1 MLIKWTSAA
10 HKTLSNIQS
19 QSPNI
24 LSFLEWLCQ
33 RSPNEFI
40 SLFDG
45 TRQAAEKEAMVF
57 QTIHAM
63 VKNYHADGQL
73 SSLVALHPDGSL
85 AKNSTAFGWLVDNE
99 YFAVDGDRCT
109 ITQLAIIKLYVH
121 FADKLEVQPIAITG
135 N

>member
-1 MLIKWTSAA
+1 MDL
-10 HKTLSNIQS
+10 TLATESTDIQK
-19 QSPNI
+19 SPPSI
-24 LSFLEWLCQ
+24 LGFLEWLCQ

-45 TRQAAEKEAMVF
+45 TRQAAEKETMML

-63 VKNYHADGQL
+63 VKNYHAEGQL
-73 SSLVALHPDGSL
+73 SSLVALHPDSSL
-85 AKNSTAFGWLVDNE
+85 AKNSTAFNWLVDNK

-109 ITQLAIIKLYVH
+109 LTQLAIARLYLH
-121 FADKLEVQPIAITG
+121 FADKLEVQPIAIAG